1 MPYMSFIKSK
11 WGHKT
16 MKERRNNTTNGRK
29 FTNIRH
35 FRQLVLSLLYK
46 RSHDDSW
53 FNFWTKRRQ
62 KLIYWECSVCIILQ
76 TINSWDHVLN
86 LSSPIVDQYRY
97 SRI

>member
-1 MPYMSFIKSK
+1 
-11 WGHKT
+11 

-53 FNFWTKRRQ
+53 FNFWTKRRV
-62 KLIYWECSVCIILQ
+62 KFTPSEV
-76 TINSWDHVLN
+76 
-86 LSSPIVDQYRY
+86 
-97 SRI
+97 